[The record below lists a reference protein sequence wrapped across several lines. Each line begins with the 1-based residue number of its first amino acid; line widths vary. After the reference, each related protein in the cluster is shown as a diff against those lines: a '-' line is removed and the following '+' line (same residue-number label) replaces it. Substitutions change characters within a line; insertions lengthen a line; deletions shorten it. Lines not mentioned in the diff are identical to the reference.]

1 MIFSN
6 KYREMESV
14 EEQNSNFI
22 PEEMS
27 AEDSAL
33 IVEAALCENLSK
45 EELEGF
51 LENAEAVSESINSE
65 ILLERSIVKL
75 DKKAKLSQAQKVAIF
90 TVAREKK
97 DPKFKKLVT
106 LWKIE
111 KKLENYLE
119 KKYAAEGLRRAKK
132 ALTTKK
138 PKSKVV
144 SKAIDKAKSLLNG
157 NENQK

>member
-1 MIFSN
+1 MIFRN
-6 KYREMESV
+6 RYRDMETI

-33 IVEAALCENLSK
+33 IIEAAMCENMSSD
-45 EELEGF
+45 ELEAF
-51 LENAEAVSESINSE
+51 LENSEAIRESIDKE
-65 ILLERSIVKL
+65 ILLEKSIVKL

-97 DPKFKKLVT
+97 DPKFKKLWT

-119 KKYAAEGLRRAKK
+119 KKYFAEGLRRAKK
-132 ALTTKK
+132 ALSAR
-138 PKSKVV
+138 KSKSKEVN
-144 SKAIDKAKSLLNG
+144 KAIDKAKAQL
-157 NENQK
+157 NQK

>member
-6 KYREMESV
+6 KYREMETV

-27 AEDSAL
+27 AEDSSL
-33 IVEAALCENLSK
+33 IVEAAICENLSK
-45 EELEGF
+45 EELESF
-51 LENAEAVSESINSE
+51 LENAEAVTESVNSE

-97 DPKFKKLVT
+97 DPKFKKLLT

-132 ALTTKK
+132 ALSVK
-138 PKSKVV
+138 KSKSKAL
-144 SKAIDKAKSLLNG
+144 SKAIDKAKEQL
-157 NENQK
+157 NQK